1 MAQNSNR
8 NSADAETI
16 ENDVNSPGLIESRRT
31 SAGNDEDKLFEP
43 PQKLIGEGTNQFAEN
58 DAITNVEKQ
67 QTLDN
72 SDVHNGQK
80 RISSEELF
88 ETNKLAQRWC
98 RKRKFSKVEGASE
111 AEEPI
116 PKRRKLSSFTPPTK

>member
-1 MAQNSNR
+1 
-8 NSADAETI
+8 
-16 ENDVNSPGLIESRRT
+16 VNSPGLIESRRT
-31 SAGNDEDKLFEP
+31 TAGNDEDKFFEP
-43 PQKLIGEGTNQFAEN
+43 PQKLIGEGTLASISLDQFAEN

-111 AEEPI
+111 AEEPM
-116 PKRRKLSSFTPPTK
+116 PKRRKLSSFTPPTN